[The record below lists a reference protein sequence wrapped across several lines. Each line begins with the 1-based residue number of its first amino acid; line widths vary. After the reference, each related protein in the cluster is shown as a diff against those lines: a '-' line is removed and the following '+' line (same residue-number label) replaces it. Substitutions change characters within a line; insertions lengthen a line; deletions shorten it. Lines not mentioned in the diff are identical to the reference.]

1 MFRLARL
8 ARQPAP
14 EPAVPAAAADAGL
27 EERIVAALRTVYD
40 PEIPVNVYDLGL
52 IYAIDV
58 GADGALRIRM
68 TLTAPACPVAGMMP
82 GLVESAVCRVD
93 GVTAVKV
100 ELVWDPPWTKER
112 MSDEARLQLGML

>member
-1 MFRLARL
+1 MFRLSRL

-14 EPAVPAAAADAGL
+14 EPAVAVATADAGI

-52 IYAIDV
+52 IYAIEV
-58 GADGALRIRM
+58 GADGAVEIRM

-82 GLVESAVCRVD
+82 GLVESAVRKVE
-93 GVTAVKV
+93 GVTAARV
-100 ELVWDPPWTKER
+100 ELVWDPPWNRER
-112 MSDEARLQLGML
+112 MSDEARLQLGMM

>member
-8 ARQPAP
+8 ARHPAP
-14 EPAVPAAAADAGL
+14 EPPVPAAAADAGI

-52 IYAIDV
+52 IYAIEV
-58 GADGALRIRM
+58 GADGAVEIRM

-82 GLVESAVCRVD
+82 GLVESAVRQVD

>member
-1 MFRLARL
+1 VFRLARL
-8 ARQPAP
+8 ARQPERNDP
-14 EPAVPAAAADAGL
+14 EPVATAGASV

-52 IYAIDV
+52 IYAIEV
-58 GADGALRIRM
+58 GVDGGVDIRM

-82 GLVESAVCRVD
+82 GRVESAVRTVD
-93 GVTAVKV
+93 GVAAVDV

-112 MSDEARLQLGML
+112 MSDEARLQLGLL